1 MCFLFIILK
10 KNEDVLTFEGFRWG
24 FAGGHLG
31 GKHALAK
38 YLYIKA
44 CIVKGHLGILL
55 QLLGQVGPRSGR
67 HGIGPVATVLRD
79 LQLFH
84 KTHRP
89 VEKRVFS
96 HNVYPARS
104 FVSKRGGKHSPEN
117 SVRVWASGGWITD
130 RGLRL
135 WLLFMAFVFPCSSNR
150 AARET
155 KSVKCKKNTW
165 LLGNICEQKL
175 RPQKVKIVKVQY
187 LRCVLRLLFTCPCPV
202 HPGVGHFSTF
212 SCIAKTSAKKDTLVY
227 RVNIYYRSNVIF

>member
-1 MCFLFIILK
+1 MLFLFIILK
-10 KNEDVLTFEGFRWG
+10 GMREVLTFEGFRWG

-67 HGIGPVATVLRD
+67 HGIGSVATVLRD

-96 HNVYPARS
+96 HKVYQASS
-104 FVSKRGGKHSPEN
+104 FVCNRGGKHSPED
-117 SVRVWASGGWITD
+117 SVRVWASGGWISD

-155 KSVKCKKNTW
+155 KSVESKKNKW
-165 LLGNICEQKL
+165 LSEAFVNRNCGLKQLKQVRCSTCDVCCGCCSHV
-175 RPQKVKIVKVQY
+175 PVQ
-187 LRCVLRLLFTCPCPV
+187 CIQVLDTSVRSHALPRLVP
-202 HPGVGHFSTF
+202 
-212 SCIAKTSAKKDTLVY
+212 
-227 RVNIYYRSNVIF
+227 